1 MTSEPHASD
10 APPGNSL
17 HGRFRTFASLRVPAY
32 RRYFSAMFLYFGAMQ
47 MTVLARPWLAFDLSA
62 DESGQRSALVL
73 GLTVAA
79 NTAPSL
85 VLSPWAGAL
94 ADRMSKRTMLM
105 VAGALMAAFA
115 LATAAG
121 LAMDAFSWWHVTILG
136 VFQGVVMTF
145 ITPTRRA
152 IISELVDREHLLN
165 AVALHTVQQN
175 LNRTMM
181 PALAGFVIALAGAE
195 WAYVVPSRP
204 SMSSRSRPCSRSPT
218 PRAAASTPSR
228 RTMSGA
234 VGDGFRY
241 GARDPVIRTLL
252 LIGLVGAVFGQPI
265 QHLLPLFQDV
275 LDIGPGRLGVLFTF
289 FGIGSLMGSTTA
301 ASVGDFRRK
310 GLLLMGFF
318 IVLGVSIVAFALSSY
333 YLLSLAILVPVGV
346 GHSGRVAVHVA
357 TLQTYSAPEM
367 RGRVMALN
375 AMQGGVMPF
384 SVLGITALADTLNPQ
399 IALAATG
406 SVILVYG
413 LGELA
418 FSKRLRSLE

>member
-1 MTSEPHASD
+1 
-10 APPGNSL
+10 
-17 HGRFRTFASLRVPAY
+17 
-32 RRYFSAMFLYFGAMQ
+32 MFLYFGAMQ

-145 ITPTRRA
+145 ITPSRRA

-195 WAYVVPSRP
+195 WAYVVIAAFYVIAVTALFTVPVPRAGAERAVAAHDVRRRRRRVPLRRAGPGHPHVVAHRP
-204 SMSSRSRPCSRSPT
+204 RGGRLRPAHPT
-218 PRAAASTPSR
+218 PAAVVPR
-228 RTMSGA
+228 RTGHRSGA
-234 VGDGFRY
+234 LGHPLHVLWDRLVDG
-241 GARDPVIRTLL
+241 
-252 LIGLVGAVFGQPI
+252 
-265 QHLLPLFQDV
+265 LP
-275 LDIGPGRLGVLFTF
+275 
-289 FGIGSLMGSTTA
+289 
-301 ASVGDFRRK
+301 
-310 GLLLMGFF
+310 
-318 IVLGVSIVAFALSSY
+318 
-333 YLLSLAILVPVGV
+333 
-346 GHSGRVAVHVA
+346 
-357 TLQTYSAPEM
+357 
-367 RGRVMALN
+367 
-375 AMQGGVMPF
+375 
-384 SVLGITALADTLNPQ
+384 
-399 IALAATG
+399 
-406 SVILVYG
+406 
-413 LGELA
+413 
-418 FSKRLRSLE
+418 RLRRRWGTSAARGSY

>member
-17 HGRFRTFASLRVPAY
+17 HGRFRTFASLRIPAY

-175 LNRTMM
+175 INRTMM

-195 WAYVVPSRP
+195 WAYVVIAAFYVIAVTALFTVPV
-204 SMSSRSRPCSRSPT
+204 
-218 PRAAASTPSR
+218 PRAAASAPSR

-275 LDIGPGRLGVLFTF
+275 LGIGPGRLGVMFTF

-301 ASVGDFRRK
+301 ASVGDFRHK

-413 LGELA
+413 LGELV

>member
-145 ITPTRRA
+145 ITPSRRA

-195 WAYVVPSRP
+195 WAYVVIAAFYVIAVTALFTV
-204 SMSSRSRPCSRSPT
+204 PT
-218 PRAAASTPSR
+218 PRAAASAPSR

-384 SVLGITALADTLNPQ
+384 SVLGITALADILNPQ

-413 LGELA
+413 LGELV

>member
-145 ITPTRRA
+145 ITPSRRA

-195 WAYVVPSRP
+195 WAYVVIAAFYVIAVTALFTVPA
-204 SMSSRSRPCSRSPT
+204 
-218 PRAAASTPSR
+218 PRAAASAPSR

-384 SVLGITALADTLNPQ
+384 SVLGITALADILNPQ

-413 LGELA
+413 LGELV

>member
-195 WAYVVPSRP
+195 WAYVVIAAFYVIAVTALFTV
-204 SMSSRSRPCSRSPT
+204 PT
-218 PRAAASTPSR
+218 PRAAASAPSR

-275 LDIGPGRLGVLFTF
+275 LGIGPGRLGIMFTF

-413 LGELA
+413 LGELV

>member
-121 LAMDAFSWWHVTILG
+121 LATDAFSWWHVTILG

-145 ITPTRRA
+145 ITPSRRA

-175 LNRTMM
+175 LNRTTM

-195 WAYVVPSRP
+195 WAYVVIAAFYVIATTALFAVPAPRGAASAPSRGA
-204 SMSSRSRPCSRSPT
+204 MSS
-218 PRAAASTPSR
+218 
-228 RTMSGA
+228 A

-252 LIGLVGAVFGQPI
+252 LIGLVSAVFGQPI

-318 IVLGVSIVAFALSSY
+318 VVLGFSIVAFALSSH
-333 YLLSLAILVPVGV
+333 YLLSLAILLPVGL

-357 TLQTYSAPEM
+357 TLQAYSAPEM

-375 AMQGGVMPF
+375 AMEGGVMPF

-406 SVILVYG
+406 SVILAYG
-413 LGELA
+413 LWELA
-418 FSKRLRSLE
+418 FSKKLRSLE